1 MHPTTKKIKQKF
13 VCETALNRLH
23 LFSKL
28 SNDELS
34 YDVLRVEWTLSLNI
48 SNEMN
53 VDWHN
58 SEIILCSKSILKPYI
73 IKFRFLFHCHR
84 QIITVRIF
92 HTNVWHCLVV
102 STSKNQT
109 LPNGILDFV
118 SHSHS
123 HTHDINIID
132 FSFELH
138 PNHCQC
144 KWAVA
149 SQSLFEWS
157 PITKPIK
164 RR

>member
-1 MHPTTKKIKQKF
+1 MCVHAPFPQLNSLKISYRHIFHWNASNKKKIKQKL

-109 LPNGILDFV
+109 LPKRNLRFRI
-118 SHSHS
+118 
-123 HTHDINIID
+123 T
-132 FSFELH
+132 FSFTH
-138 PNHCQC
+138 TRHQHHR
-144 KWAVA
+144 
-149 SQSLFEWS
+149 F
-157 PITKPIK
+157 
-164 RR
+164 